1 MNNLLH
7 VHVLELKSILYTKL
21 LLAVNQDIEVH
32 IDIPDEI
39 DSVHMDPVDL
49 TRMLGIYLDNAI
61 EASMETEHPIVNF
74 HLGKMNQDIVFIISN
89 TFIDRGLSVAQMYK
103 KEITT
108 KGRGHGIGLSNV
120 SEILNR
126 YDNIYYETLIDGGM
140 FIQQIR
146 IS

>member
-1 MNNLLH
+1 MLDICVRTRRRKEAMRWHCWLTTT
-7 VHVLELKSILYTKL
+7 LYWRKE
-21 LLAVNQDIEVH
+21 QVH
-32 IDIPDEI
+32 ITRLLMQ
-39 DSVHMDPVDL
+39 HC